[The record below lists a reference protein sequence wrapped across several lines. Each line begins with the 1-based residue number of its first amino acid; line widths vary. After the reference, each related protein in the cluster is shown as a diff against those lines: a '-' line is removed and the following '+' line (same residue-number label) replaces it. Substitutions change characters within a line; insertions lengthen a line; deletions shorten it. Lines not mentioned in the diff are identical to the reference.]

1 MATAR
6 VQVLRFAWQ
15 AVRLPVFAFLITLLP
30 IVQFTLSAVAILSI
44 LTAFFF
50 KFLGA
55 PHFPFWGMVFFSV
68 GCTLT
73 LMAYHALVRLF
84 SR

>member
-50 KFLGA
+50 KFVGA
-55 PHFPFWGMVFFSV
+55 PNFPFWGMLGTSL
-68 GCTLT
+68 GCTL
-73 LMAYHALVRLF
+73 LLIAYYGFMRLF

>member
-30 IVQFTLSAVAILSI
+30 IVQFALSGMALVGL

-50 KFLGA
+50 KFLGT
-55 PHFPFWGMVFFSV
+55 PHFPFLGMIFFSI

-73 LMAYHALVRLF
+73 LIVYCALVRLF